1 MTLKYDDQIRI
12 ETDQSII
19 DTLIRKGWTV
29 LPQKPPQPSYDNNA
43 EKISY
48 DELTNSWIII
58 PLNAEELLARQQEII
73 FETISQGYT
82 VQPEN
87 FILGLQESDRN
98 AFSQML
104 VLVKEALDLNMINDD
119 TPQTIADIS
128 GNKHTISTLRFR
140 QLMVEYGLYYK
151 NLWNQLL

>member
-1 MTLKYDDQIRI
+1 MTLKYDNQIRT
-12 ETDQSII
+12 ETDQGVI
-19 DTLIRKGWTV
+19 DTLVRKGWTV
-29 LPQKPPQPSYDNNA
+29 LPEKPIAPSYNRDT
-43 EKISY
+43 EKIVY
-48 DELTNSWIII
+48 DEQTNSWTIV
-58 PLNAEELLARQQEII
+58 PLDENELLNRQQEII

-87 FILGLQESDRN
+87 FTLGLQESDRN